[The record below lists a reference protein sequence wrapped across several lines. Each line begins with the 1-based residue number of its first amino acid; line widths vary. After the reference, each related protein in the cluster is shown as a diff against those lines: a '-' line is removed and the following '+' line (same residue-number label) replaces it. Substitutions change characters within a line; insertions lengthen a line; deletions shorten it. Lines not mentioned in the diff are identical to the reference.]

1 MNGSIIHHHD
11 NHSDKANA
19 GIKVNK
25 KHSQNQQ
32 HRCNRKQRRQRHRL
46 VSDQLQQRLFQCI
59 EEGFYHKSVPPPLF
73 LRIFR
78 LAPPVFTAGA
88 AKDASFS

>member
-25 KHSQNQQ
+25 KHSQNC
-32 HRCNRKQRRQRHRL
+32 RA
-46 VSDQLQQRLFQCI
+46 CI
-59 EEGFYHKSVPPPLF
+59 LNSISSQTSRYLGIV
-73 LRIFR
+73 I
-78 LAPPVFTAGA
+78 
-88 AKDASFS
+88 

>member
-25 KHSQNQQ
+25 KHSQNC
-32 HRCNRKQRRQRHRL
+32 RA
-46 VSDQLQQRLFQCI
+46 CI
-59 EEGFYHKSVPPPLF
+59 LNSISSQTSRYLYRVKNNPP
-73 LRIFR
+73 II
-78 LAPPVFTAGA
+78 
-88 AKDASFS
+88 K

>member
-25 KHSQNQQ
+25 NIPRIAAHVFSTPFPP
-32 HRCNRKQRRQRHRL
+32 RL
-46 VSDQLQQRLFQCI
+46 PDTYT
-59 EEGFYHKSVPPPLF
+59 E
-73 LRIFR
+73 
-78 LAPPVFTAGA
+78 
-88 AKDASFS
+88 

>member
-25 KHSQNQQ
+25 KHSQNC
-32 HRCNRKQRRQRHRL
+32 RA
-46 VSDQLQQRLFQCI
+46 CI
-59 EEGFYHKSVPPPLF
+59 LNSISSQTSSYLYRVKNNPP
-73 LRIFR
+73 II
-78 LAPPVFTAGA
+78 
-88 AKDASFS
+88 K